1 MATGRAHKAEK
12 AQPLCV
18 SLVPGV
24 SKPVAMLQIR
34 NDACC
39 LWEDR
44 QLEVETDDESVI
56 AHKRFSLR
64 LRPR

>member
-18 SLVPGV
+18 SSVPGV
-24 SKPVAMLQIR
+24 PTPVAMLQIR
-34 NDACC
+34 NDAFC
-39 LWEDR
+39 LWVDR
-44 QLEVETDDESVI
+44 QPEVETDDESVV

-64 LRPR
+64 LRPG